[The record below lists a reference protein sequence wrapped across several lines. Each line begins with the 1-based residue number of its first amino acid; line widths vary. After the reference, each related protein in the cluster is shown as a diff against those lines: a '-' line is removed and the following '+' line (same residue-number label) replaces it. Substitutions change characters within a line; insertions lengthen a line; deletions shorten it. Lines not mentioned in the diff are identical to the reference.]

1 MPFCLI
7 GRSSKCA
14 QKGEIIM
21 TKIFNDSALAP
32 KKLNRRALIGGLTA
46 AGGAVSIASPAIA
59 QTNPEIKWRMPMFVP
74 KSVDSVVDAAND
86 LVKRIS
92 DATDGKFQ
100 ITPFGAGE
108 VVPGGPA
115 VLDAAETGTVDCA
128 FTLSYY
134 SFGKDPAYAFGST
147 LPFGFNTRGQAAWL
161 FKGGGLKLLNEFFNA
176 KGTHALPCG
185 NSTAQMGGFFRKEIN
200 TLDDLKGVKMRI
212 PGLGGSVMAKLG
224 VIPQQINAG
233 DIYTSLERG
242 VIDAAEWAGP
252 HDDFKFGLH
261 KVAPFYYAP
270 GWWEPQATI
279 MCFVNNAKWASL
291 PNHYKAI
298 MEAASTAT
306 WTSHVAHYDTINSNG
321 LRQLVAAGAKVR
333 VFSRPIL
340 DAAYEASFQLFEE
353 LKTKSPAFA
362 SIYPHWKK
370 FLDENELYYRI
381 GDATY
386 DNYIYAKRGGG

>member
-1 MPFCLI
+1 
-7 GRSSKCA
+7 
-14 QKGEIIM
+14 M
-21 TKIFNDSALAP
+21 TKISNDSALAP
-32 KKLNRRALIGGLTA
+32 KKLNRRMLIGGLTA
-46 AGGAVSIASPAIA
+46 AGGTVAIASPAIA

-86 LVKRIS
+86 FVKRIS

-115 VLDAAETGTVDCA
+115 VLDAAEAGTVDCA

-161 FKGGGLKLLNEFFNA
+161 FKGGGMKLLNEFFNA

-200 TLDDLKGVKMRI
+200 TLDDLKGIKMRI
-212 PGLGGSVMAKLG
+212 PGLGGTVMAKLG

-252 HDDFKFGLH
+252 YDDFKFGLY

-279 MCFVNNAKWASL
+279 MCFVNTAKWASL

-298 MEAASTAT
+298 MEAAATAT

-353 LKTKSPAFA
+353 LKTRSPAFA
-362 SIYPHWKK
+362 TIYPQWKK

>member
-1 MPFCLI
+1 MLEQQGEMNMKKTSLETP
-7 GRSSKCA
+7 SS
-14 QKGEIIM
+14 
-21 TKIFNDSALAP
+21 TP
-32 KKLNRRALIGGLTA
+32 KLNRRALVGGLVAT
-46 AGGAVSIASPAIA
+46 GGATTLAAPAIA

-86 LVKRIS
+86 LIKRVS

-100 ITPFGAGE
+100 ITAFGAGE
-108 VVPGGPA
+108 IVPGGPA
-115 VLDAAETGTVDCA
+115 VLDAAESGTVDCA

-147 LPFGFNTRGQAAWL
+147 LPFGFNTRGQASWL

-176 KGTHALPCG
+176 KGTHGLPCG

-200 TLDDLKGVKMRI
+200 TLEDLKGIKMRI
-212 PGLGGSVMAKLG
+212 PGLGGTVMAKLG

-279 MCFVNNAKWASL
+279 MCFVNNAKWAAL

-298 MEAASTAT
+298 LEAACTAT
-306 WTSHVAHYDTINSNG
+306 WTSHVAHYDSINSNG
-321 LRQLVAAGAKVR
+321 LRQIVAAGAKVR
-333 VFSRPIL
+333 VFSKAIM
-340 DAAYEASFQLFEE
+340 DAAYEASFQVFEE
-353 LKTKSPAFA
+353 LKTKSPEFA
-362 SIYPHWKK
+362 RIYPHWKK
-370 FLDENELYYRI
+370 YLDENELYYRI

-386 DNYIYAKRGGG
+386 DNYVYAKRGGG